1 MRVYIAD
8 DNLEFSRFLCRV
20 AEMEGWTT
28 TSCSNGRELASV
40 VAAGEGPALLIVDIN
55 MPELDGIEVIEEL
68 KSINRRLRVRFI
80 TGGEMSSAL
89 AARMIAEAR
98 GMEAGRL
105 LMKPIAVEELT
116 EILRAEAR
124 LLYE

>member
-1 MRVYIAD
+1 MRIYIAD
-8 DNLEFSRFLCRV
+8 DNLEFARFLRRV
-20 AEMEGWTT
+20 AEMEGWTA
-28 TSCSNGRELASV
+28 TSCANGRELASA
-40 VAAGEGPALLIVDIN
+40 VAAEEGPALLIVDIN

-80 TGGEMSSAL
+80 TGGEFSSAI

-105 LMKPIAVEELT
+105 LMKPLAVEELT
-116 EILRAEAR
+116 RILRDEAR

>member
-8 DNLEFSRFLCRV
+8 DNLEFSRFLQRV
-20 AEMEGWTT
+20 AKMEGWTT
-28 TSCSNGRELASV
+28 TICSNGRELASE
-40 VAAGEGPALLIVDIN
+40 VAAEDGPALLIVDIN

-68 KSINRRLRVRFI
+68 KTINRRLRVRFI
-80 TGGEMSSAL
+80 TGGEISSAL

-105 LMKPIAVEELT
+105 LMKPIAVETLI